1 MRAKADDGS
10 RTRAAAV
17 KSDGLS
23 VERKLKLL
31 TANADDYFWHAGLEV
46 EKRSKEARLKL
57 RRSVLRGLTE
67 ELEKFERV
75 TDETNRELRAAQ
87 VAAVGRK
94 ASAEPLLDRALASM
108 ANLKETALAL
118 TRRMDEWLK

>member
-1 MRAKADDGS
+1 M
-10 RTRAAAV
+10 

-31 TANADDYFWHAGLEV
+31 TANADHYFWHAGLEV

-57 RRSVLRGLTE
+57 RKSVLQGLTK

-94 ASAEPLLDRALASM
+94 ASGRTPPGSRTRFNGEFQGNCPGIDA
-108 ANLKETALAL
+108 ANG
-118 TRRMDEWLK
+118 

>member
-1 MRAKADDGS
+1 
-10 RTRAAAV
+10 V

-57 RRSVLRGLTE
+57 RRSVLRGLTK
-67 ELEKFERV
+67 ELEKFERA

-87 VAAVGRK
+87 VATVGRK
-94 ASAEPLLDRALASM
+94 ASAEPLLDRTLDSM
-108 ANLKETALAL
+108 ANLKKTALAL

>member
-1 MRAKADDGS
+1 M
-10 RTRAAAV
+10 

-57 RRSVLRGLTE
+57 RRSVLRGLTK
-67 ELEKFERV
+67 ELEKFERA

-108 ANLKETALAL
+108 EHLSEADDTMTRLLGELLKSA
-118 TRRMDEWLK
+118 

>member
-1 MRAKADDGS
+1 
-10 RTRAAAV
+10 V
-17 KSDGLS
+17 KSDGLT

-57 RRSVLRGLTE
+57 RRSVLRGLTK